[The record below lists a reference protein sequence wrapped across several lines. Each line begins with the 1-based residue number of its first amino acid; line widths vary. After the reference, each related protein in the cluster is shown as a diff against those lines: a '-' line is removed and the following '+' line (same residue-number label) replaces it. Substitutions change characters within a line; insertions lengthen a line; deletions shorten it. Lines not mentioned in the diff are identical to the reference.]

1 MSQQVIN
8 TGSTANDNSGDTL
21 RGSWIKAN
29 DNFTELYTLISGLNT
44 ATAYTPTFVDSGGG
58 RTFTQTINSARY
70 TQIGNLRWFTVDVTF
85 TGVSGAA
92 TGNLRI
98 SLPATS
104 TYAASAEIWSDN
116 LASAAKT
123 EVEAL
128 IPAGASYA
136 EIYHYENGDANSVAP
151 HIQATSRLVISGVFF
166 SAP

>member
-8 TGSTANDNSGDTL
+8 TGSTANDNTGDTL

-104 TYAASAEIWSDN
+104 TYGCCAEIWSNN

-128 IPAGASYA
+128 IPAGANYA
-136 EIYHYENGDANSVAP
+136 EVYHYENGNAQSIAA
-151 HIQATSRLVISGVFF
+151 HIQNGSRLVITGVFF

>member
-8 TGSTANDNSGDTL
+8 VGSTANDNSGDTL

-29 DNFTELYTLISGLNT
+29 DNFTELYSLISGLNT
-44 ATAYTPTFVDSGGG
+44 ATSYTPTFIDSGGG
-58 RTFTQTINSARY
+58 RTFTTTINAARY

-85 TGVSGAA
+85 TEVSGAA

-104 TYAASAEIWSDN
+104 TYACCSEIWADN

-128 IPAGASYA
+128 IPAGTNYA
-136 EIYHYENGDANSVAP
+136 EVYHYENGDAQSIAT
-151 HIQATSRLVISGVFF
+151 HIQNGSRLVVTGVFF

>member
-8 TGSTANDNSGDTL
+8 TGSTANDNTGDTL

-44 ATAYTPTFVDSGGG
+44 ATAYVPTFTDSGGG

-70 TQIGNLRWFTVDVTF
+70 TQIGNLRWFSVDVTF

-104 TYAASAEIWSDN
+104 TYAACCEIWADN
-116 LASAAKT
+116 LASPAKT

-128 IPAGASYA
+128 IPAGTNYA
-136 EIYHYENGDANSVAP
+136 EVYHYENGNADPIAS